1 MKGTKESPPTLKETV
16 VKSLRSLLNMM
27 PMLLAVIGLVGLFQA
42 FVPPEMLRTLFGV
55 SPFVDT
61 LTGTTVGAVSIG
73 QPVISYIIGG
83 ELRDQGVSLYAVTAF
98 ILAWVTLGIIQLP
111 LEASLFGRRF
121 TLVRNLLSF
130 LFAMLIGFAV
140 ALTLE
145 VLA

>member
-1 MKGTKESPPTLKETV
+1 MKENARAKEAF
-16 VKSLRSLLNMM
+16 VKALRSLVTMT

-42 FVPPEMLRTLFGV
+42 FVSPEMLRALFSG
-55 SPFVDT
+55 SPLLDA
-61 LTGTTVGAVSIG
+61 LIGTVIGGISIG

-83 ELRDQGVSLYAVTAF
+83 ELLDQGITLYAVTAF

-130 LFAMLIGFAV
+130 LFAMLIGFAT
-140 ALTLE
+140 ALTLQA
-145 VLA
+145 VI